1 MNSVHLTG
9 RLTKD
14 PEVRKSTR
22 GNDCVHFTLAVRR
35 RFHKKD
41 DKDSSEDQQM
51 PKQNAD
57 FISCVAWNGIA
68 RVIGNNCKKGSRIGI
83 TGPLQS
89 RSYETNGTT
98 KYLTEVRVNEL
109 DIFDFKEKEELPES
123 DLNGTSVN
131 EEEMDIY

>member
-35 RFHKKD
+35 RYYKKEEKEGSD
-41 DKDSSEDQQM
+41 DQQM

-57 FISCVAWNGIA
+57 YISCVAWNGIA
-68 RVIGNNCKKGSRIGI
+68 RIIGNNCKKGSRIGI

-89 RSYETNGTT
+89 RSYESNGTT

-109 DIFDFKEKEELPES
+109 DIFDFKEKEES
-123 DLNGTSVN
+123 ADLNGTPVN
-131 EEEMDIY
+131 EEEMDIF